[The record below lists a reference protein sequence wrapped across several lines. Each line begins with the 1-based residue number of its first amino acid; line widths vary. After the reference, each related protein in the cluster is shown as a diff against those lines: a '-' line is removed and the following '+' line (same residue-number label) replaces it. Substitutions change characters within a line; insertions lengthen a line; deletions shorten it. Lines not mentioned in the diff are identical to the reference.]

1 MIRLYCAVRAAVK
14 DGEQL
19 GIASKASGVVITSVT
34 WACGPTHRNEKP
46 FIGCHPE
53 RRAQTGSPAS
63 TGFVLAVGARSRMT
77 PILTLAWHD
86 FRRSAARNLLW
97 VSAAPTAGPIAAR
110 RTSRL
115 GVYQGTTFSRAER
128 SVGKVR
134 ALTPEKPASKGL
146 KPKSLLTR
154 CGTSEDAP

>member
-63 TGFVLAVGARSRMT
+63 TGFVLAGELERGIEG
-77 PILTLAWHD
+77 PLYYPLTLAWHD
-86 FRRSAARNLLW
+86 FRRSAVRICFGLALHPPPGQSRRDVPVVLGCIRARPSVVPNEALE
-97 VSAAPTAGPIAAR
+97 R
-110 RTSRL
+110 E
-115 GVYQGTTFSRAER
+115 GVLPPRNR
-128 SVGKVR
+128 
-134 ALTPEKPASKGL
+134 
-146 KPKSLLTR
+146 
-154 CGTSEDAP
+154 